1 MLAKILS
8 RFWWI
13 ILIRGVLAVLF
24 GITLFAWPALSLSTL
39 IFLFGFFTLADGIGS
54 VVNAIGGR
62 QEHEH
67 WWVLFLAG
75 LTGIAL
81 GILTLSNPGATAL
94 VILFYIAIWVIA
106 TGILQI
112 VAAIRLRKEIEGEF
126 WMMLGGFASVVVGLL
141 LVARP
146 GEGVLAVM
154 WLIASYAIAFGAIQ
168 IILALRIRSFVK
180 RIKTAIDTRLDD
192 TQEGIR

>member
-24 GITLFAWPALSLSTL
+24 GITLFAWPAISLSSL
-39 IFLFGFFTLADGIGS
+39 MFLFGFFTLADGIGN

-81 GILTLSNPGATAL
+81 GVLTLTNPGATAL

-112 VAAIRLRKEIEGEF
+112 VVAVRLRKEIEGEF
-126 WMMLGGFASVVVGLL
+126 WMMLGGLASVIVGLL

-154 WLIASYAIAFGAIQ
+154 WLIASYAIAFGTIQ
-168 IILALRIRSFVK
+168 IILALRVRSFVK
-180 RIKTAIDTRLDD
+180 RVKTVIGDRLDATLD
-192 TQEGIR
+192 GRR